1 MNIAI
6 LLFIINVIYIQKFI
20 KYKFIFFVL
29 SVVVILKKASTTQKC
44 ICQMLRFLKL
54 VFTKNA
60 AKNTLVLI
68 TKT

>member
-1 MNIAI
+1 VYESE
-6 LLFIINVIYIQKFI
+6 NVIYIQKCI
-20 KYKFIFFVL
+20 KLKFIFVVL
-29 SVVVILKKASTTQKC
+29 SVEVILKKASTTQKY
-44 ICQMLRFLKL
+44 IWQMLRFLKL